1 MVSNR
6 LFGLSLAETFD
17 KAVLFPQGMKAKH
30 LICLLVCTATSPL
43 CAQQVNYSFAEARDR
58 MERHNA
64 ALKVAGAEVQIARR
78 GQQRVQALWWPQ
90 LQADGMYAHLSE
102 RVEVR
107 QPLSYYTDPLKE
119 DVQRIVPGEQLVTGL
134 LDRVGE
140 YTLTFPLLP
149 QDVASVGLMAEW
161 VAFSG
166 GKRIFA
172 DRVARRLTD
181 VAEVSSS
188 RIGAAEHVELVERY
202 YGLVLARR
210 STEVCH
216 QRYEALQ
223 RHYADAL
230 RMEQVGLIDKATRLA
245 TQVAMEEAEREW
257 RHAVSVEQVSQ
268 TALKRLLGMADEEGQ
283 IVPTSPLFVETELP
297 AEALFVEAMQRN
309 NYTLTTL
316 SLEQQM
322 ATDKL
327 RMDIGSY
334 LPEVALFGK
343 QTLWA
348 HGLPSNLMPRTMV
361 GVGFTW
367 NLFDGLD
374 RERKVAQTK
383 LTQQA
388 LAWSREEAEAE
399 LTVVVTELYATLQ
412 RTMADIRVLDS
423 TIALS
428 EELLRMRRTAFA
440 EGMATSTELID
451 VENSLAASRLARLTA
466 QYACNVA
473 WANLQAV
480 CGASPDPSQ
489 GGVTGLFSY

>member
-1 MVSNR
+1 M
-6 LFGLSLAETFD
+6 L
-17 KAVLFPQGMKAKH
+17 Q
-30 LICLLVCTATSPL
+30 
-43 CAQQVNYSFAEARDR
+43 
-58 MERHNA
+58 HNA
-64 ALKVAGAEVQIARR
+64 ALKAAEAEVQIARS
-78 GQQRVQALWWPQ
+78 GQQRASALWWPQ
-90 LQADGMYAHLSE
+90 VQADGAYMHLSE
-102 RVEVR
+102 KVEVR

-119 DVQRIVPGEQLVTGL
+119 DVQRIMPGEQLVTGL
-134 LDRVGE
+134 LDRVGD

-149 QDVASVGLMAEW
+149 QNIASVGLTAEW

-181 VAEVSSS
+181 VAEVSCS
-188 RIGAAEHVELVERY
+188 RIGAAEEVALVEQY
-202 YGLVLARR
+202 YGLVLARHA
-210 STEVCH
+210 TEVCH

-223 RHYADAL
+223 RHNADAL
-230 RMEQVGLIDKATRLA
+230 RMEQVGLIDKTARLA

-257 RHAVSVEQVSQ
+257 CHAVSVEQVRQ

-316 SLEQQM
+316 SLEQQV
-322 ATDKL
+322 AADKL
-327 RMDIGSY
+327 CMDIGSY

-348 HGLPSNLMPRTMV
+348 HGLPSNLLPRTIV

-367 NLFDGLD
+367 NLFDGLG
-374 RERKVAQTK
+374 RERTVAQTR
-383 LTQQA
+383 LTQQT
-388 LAWSREEAEAE
+388 LAWSREDAEAE
-399 LTVVVTELYATLQ
+399 LTVAVTELYATLQ
-412 RTMADIRVLDS
+412 RTMEDIRVLDT

-428 EELLRMRRTAFA
+428 EELLRMRRAAFA

-451 VENSLAASRLARLTA
+451 AENSLATSRLARLTA

-480 CGASPDPSQ
+480 CGIDKNIYGVQEFRSQ
-489 GGVTGLFSY
+489 EFRR

>member
-1 MVSNR
+1 MTRTFRCFIKYVVGSWGA
-6 LFGLSLAETFD
+6 LLSLPLLAQEMTCSFD
-17 KAVLFPQGMKAKH
+17 
-30 LICLLVCTATSPL
+30 
-43 CAQQVNYSFAEARDR
+43 EARQR
-58 MERHNA
+58 MLQHNA

-78 GQQRVQALWWPQ
+78 EQQRVSALWWPQ
-90 LQADGMYAHLSE
+90 LQAEGAYMHLSE
-102 RVEVR
+102 KVEVR

-119 DVQRIVPGEQLVTGL
+119 DVQRILPDEQLVTGL
-134 LDRVGE
+134 LDRVGD

-149 QDVASVGLMAEW
+149 QNVASVGLTAEW

-181 VAEVSSS
+181 VARVNSS
-188 RIGAAEHVELVERY
+188 RVSAAEEVALVERY
-202 YGLVLARR
+202 YGLVLARQ
-210 STEVCH
+210 SAEVCQ
-216 QRYEALQ
+216 QRYKAMQ

-230 RMEQVGLIDKATRLA
+230 RMEQVGLTDKAARLA

-257 RHAVSVEQVSQ
+257 RHAASVERTRQ
-268 TALKRLLGMADEEGQ
+268 TALKQLLGMADEEMQ
-283 IVPTSPLFVETELP
+283 VIPTSPLFVPMELP
-297 AEALFVEAMQRN
+297 SEALFVEAMRN
-309 NYTLTTL
+309 SNPTLATL

-322 ATDKL
+322 ASDKL

-343 QTLWA
+343 QTLYA
-348 HGLPSNLMPRTMV
+348 HGLPSNLMPRTIV

-374 RERKVAQTK
+374 RERKVVQTR

-388 LAWSREEAEAE
+388 LAWSREDAEAE
-399 LTVVVTELYATLQ
+399 LTVAVSELYATLQ
-412 RTMADIRVLDS
+412 RTIEDIRVLDT

-428 EELLRMRRTAFA
+428 EELLRMRRTAFS

-451 VENSLAASRLARLTA
+451 AENALATSRLARLTA
-466 QYACNVA
+466 QYACEVA

-480 CGASPDPSQ
+480 CGIDKNSILCPP
-489 GGVTGLFSY
+489 TTNPYP

>member
-1 MVSNR
+1 MIAIYRCVMKHIVVSFCM
-6 LFGLSLAETFD
+6 LLSLPLAAQEVPCSFD
-17 KAVLFPQGMKAKH
+17 
-30 LICLLVCTATSPL
+30 
-43 CAQQVNYSFAEARDR
+43 EARCR
-58 MERHNA
+58 MLQHNA
-64 ALKVAGAEVQIARR
+64 ALKAAEAEVQIARR
-78 GQQRVQALWWPQ
+78 EQQRVSALWWPQ
-90 LQADGMYAHLSE
+90 LQAAGAYMHLSE
-102 RVEVR
+102 KVEVR

-119 DVQRIVPGEQLVTGL
+119 DVQRLVPGEQLVTGL

-149 QDVASVGLMAEW
+149 QDVASVGLTAEW

-181 VAEVSSS
+181 VARVNNE
-188 RIGAAEHVELVERY
+188 RMGAAEEVLLVERY
-202 YGLVLARR
+202 YGLVLARH

-230 RMEQVGLIDKATRLA
+230 RMEQVGLIDKAARLA

-257 RHAVSVEQVSQ
+257 HHAVSVEQVRQ
-268 TALKRLLGMADEEGQ
+268 TALKRLLGMTDEEDQ

-297 AEALFVEAMQRN
+297 SEAFFVEAMRSN

-322 ATDKL
+322 ASDKL

-348 HGLPSNLMPRTMV
+348 HGLPSNLMPRTVV

-388 LAWSREEAEAE
+388 LAWSREDAEAE
-399 LTVVVTELYATLQ
+399 LTVAVTELYATLQ
-412 RTMADIRVLDS
+412 RTMADIRVLGS

-451 VENSLAASRLARLTA
+451 AENALATNRLARLTA
-466 QYACNVA
+466 QYAAEVA
-473 WANLQAV
+473 WANLRMV
-480 CGASPDPSQ
+480 CGASPNNSQ
-489 GGVTGLFSY
+489 GGVTVLSYY

>member
-1 MVSNR
+1 MAHCYVYLIRMVVSGI
-6 LFGLSLAETFD
+6 LLLSSLSLASQEVACSFD
-17 KAVLFPQGMKAKH
+17 
-30 LICLLVCTATSPL
+30 
-43 CAQQVNYSFAEARDR
+43 EARHR
-58 MERHNA
+58 MLQHNA
-64 ALKVAGAEVQIARR
+64 ALKAAEAEVQIARR
-78 GQQRVQALWWPQ
+78 GQQRASALWWPQ
-90 LQADGMYAHLSE
+90 LQADGAYMHLSE

-119 DVQRIVPGEQLVTGL
+119 DVQRILPGEQLVAGL

-149 QDVASVGLMAEW
+149 QDIASVGLTAEW

-172 DRVARRLTD
+172 DRMARRLTD
-181 VAEVSSS
+181 VAEVNSL
-188 RIGAAEHVELVERY
+188 RVGAAEEVLLVERY
-202 YGLVLARR
+202 YGLVLARHA
-210 STEVCH
+210 TEVCH

-230 RMEQVGLIDKATRLA
+230 RMEQVGLIDKAARLA
-245 TQVAMEEAEREW
+245 TQVAMEEAGREW
-257 RHAVSVEQVSQ
+257 HHAVSVEQVRQ
-268 TALKRLLGMADEEGQ
+268 TALKRLLGMAGEEGQ

-297 AEALFVEAMQRN
+297 SEVYFVEAMRSN
-309 NYTLTTL
+309 NHTLTTL

-343 QTLWA
+343 QTLYA
-348 HGLPSNLMPRTMV
+348 HGLPSNLLPRTIV

-374 RERKVAQTK
+374 RERTVAQTK

-388 LAWSREEAEAE
+388 LAWSREDAEAE
-399 LTVVVTELYATLQ
+399 LTVAVSELYATLQ
-412 RTMADIRVLDS
+412 RTMADMRVLDS
-423 TIALS
+423 TIALN

-451 VENSLAASRLARLTA
+451 AENTLATSRLARLTA
-466 QYACNVA
+466 QYACNVT

-480 CGASPDPSQ
+480 CGNHLMNMSH
-489 GGVTGLFSY
+489 